1 MKKKVFR
8 ALRSL
13 SEKVLGEEKTN
24 EIIQDT
30 IKKYKEETLDKEINT
45 LLEETKPKRKRV
57 FKKVDK

>member
-24 EIIQDT
+24 KVIQDT
-30 IKKYKEETLDKEINT
+30 IKKFKEESLDKEIS
-45 LLEETKPKRKRV
+45 
-57 FKKVDK
+57 KKVDK

>member
-30 IKKYKEETLDKEINT
+30 IKKYKKETLDKEINT
-45 LLEETKPKRKRV
+45 LLEETKPKRK
-57 FKKVDK
+57 KNK